1 MPLRSIL
8 GLLIT
13 LSLAAPALANTSSA
27 KKEVNAPV
35 SPWSGF
41 VNVSR
46 STSLYDF
53 QDGTRRDGMDY
64 MGRVSY
70 RISEKY
76 STRAQ
81 IGYSQDLVDY
91 ENDDFSNLS
100 FNFSRAPVSVGKYLK
115 GGYLLG
121 LGLPTSRDASK
132 FQSLQASLSGGVSG
146 AINPD
151 LLVTGFSISGSA
163 VFVRNFHQYATRAD
177 GPVNTEY
184 AANQSLSFAYNF
196 SSGVYISASF
206 AYVSVFSYQNV
217 MRNSF
222 EISQD
227 IGYQVHDHLSLSVG
241 HTNGGS
247 ALKANGT
254 DSNIQIMNEN
264 DSIVY
269 ASATVLF

>member
-1 MPLRSIL
+1 MALRSIL
-8 GLLIT
+8 GFLVT
-13 LSLAAPALANTSSA
+13 LSLAAPALANTS
-27 KKEVNAPV
+27 KKEAKAPP
-35 SPWSGF
+35 SSWSGF

-53 QDGTRRDGMDY
+53 QDGTKRDGIDY

-70 RISEKY
+70 RISENY

-81 IGYSQDLVDY
+81 IGYSQDLIDY
-91 ENDDFSNLS
+91 ENDDVSNLS
-100 FNFSRAPVSVGKYLK
+100 FNFSRAAVSVGKYLK

-132 FQSLQASLSGGVSG
+132 FQSLQASVSGGVTA

-151 LLVTGFSISGSA
+151 LLLTGFSISGSA
-163 VFVRNFHQYATRAD
+163 IFVRNFHQYITRAD

-254 DSNIQIMNEN
+254 DSNIQILNEN
-264 DSIVY
+264 DSTVY